1 MLGLL
6 ILLAVAIG
14 CGIAALRIWEYP
26 EWPRQ
31 ILATIAVLDTLTV
44 AVIGLRRVWSRRAA
58 MVLLGG
64 QIVLVDTVL
73 VIAAAMLIRDNPTN
87 LAGSISLIMFLFL
100 PGVVADTALTLL
112 AARSINNL
120 RWPEA

>member
-1 MLGLL
+1 MLGLV
-6 ILLAVAIG
+6 ILLAAAIA
-14 CGIAALRIWEYP
+14 CAIAALRIWEYP

-31 ILATIAVLDTLTV
+31 ILATIAVLNALTV
-44 AVIGLRRVWSRRAA
+44 AVVALRRVWSRRAA
-58 MVLLGG
+58 MVLLGT

-73 VIAAAMLIRDNPTN
+73 VIAAAILIRDNPTN
-87 LAGSISLIMFLFL
+87 LGGSISLIMLLFL

-120 RWPEA
+120 RWPDA